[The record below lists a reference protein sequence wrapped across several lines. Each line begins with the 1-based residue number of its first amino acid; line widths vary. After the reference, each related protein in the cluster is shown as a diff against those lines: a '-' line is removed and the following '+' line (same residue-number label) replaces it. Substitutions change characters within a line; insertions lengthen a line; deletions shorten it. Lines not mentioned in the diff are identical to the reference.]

1 MTRRRP
7 RSTASSTVCGPWRMS
22 SGSPSLARARV
33 KASLIESTVRQVVER
48 SDTLALDQRTDRERL
63 IRDLTDTLVAVNTVS
78 RRGAK
83 K

>member
-1 MTRRRP
+1 
-7 RSTASSTVCGPWRMS
+7 MS